1 MLGLGEYQQN
11 IKSVERGKGRVKD
24 DFQISKSDNWVG
36 SHSVLEY
43 KDLVSKEM
51 EVSSLLDMLSLIY
64 LDHGASEESYLVG
77 S

>member
-24 DFQISKSDNWVG
+24 DSQISKSDNWVG

-64 LDHGASEESYLVG
+64 LDHGTLRRVIW
-77 S
+77 